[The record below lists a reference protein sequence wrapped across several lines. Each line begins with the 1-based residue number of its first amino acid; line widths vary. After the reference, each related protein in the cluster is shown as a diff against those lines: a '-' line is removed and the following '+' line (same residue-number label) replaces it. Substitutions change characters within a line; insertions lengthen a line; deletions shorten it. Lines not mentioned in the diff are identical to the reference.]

1 MKPTTPL
8 GTQPFAKPKLSRQE
22 IISQELQAVIDQIP
36 ADEEADLRKMLQE
49 VLSPWEIWIE
59 AESKNEMARE
69 IVEKLFYRELLP
81 AMTWQPPLEVSED
94 QSALATVSEWLLS
107 LTP

>member
-1 MKPTTPL
+1 
-8 GTQPFAKPKLSRQE
+8 
-22 IISQELQAVIDQIP
+22 
-36 ADEEADLRKMLQE
+36 
-49 VLSPWEIWIE
+49 
-59 AESKNEMARE
+59 MARE